1 MVAKENEYIA
11 RQEELELSVKVLEE
25 NSLRW
30 KSNQQLF
37 DQIQIDLKRT
47 AHERDLAIVEKKTNY
62 TIHRAYW
69 QKP

>member
-47 AHERDLAIVEKKTNY
+47 AHERNWAIVDKKTNY
-62 TIHRAYW
+62 TIHRAY
-69 QKP
+69 